1 MTRIVFDGDPSP
13 IHHPL
18 WTTYFTQA
26 KDTHDMIP
34 TALIPDPDNLPPLT
48 HAESKLYDQ
57 CLDHIAALTSLP
69 AHDKTDL
76 ESIQREQ
83 GWIEAISHLARRKG
97 LSLAGQVEA
106 HKVLDASREWVAEYT
121 GEAGHER

>member
-1 MTRIVFDGDPSP
+1 MTRIIFDGDPAS

-18 WTTYFTQA
+18 WTDYFTRQ
-26 KDTHDMIP
+26 KGTHDM
-34 TALIPDPDNLPPLT
+34 TQDLPPLT
-48 HAESKLYDQ
+48 SAESKLYDQ
-57 CLDHIAALTSLP
+57 CIDQIATLTSLP

-83 GWIEAISHLARRKG
+83 GWVEAISHLTRRKG

-106 HKVLDASREWVAEYT
+106 QKLIAASRDWVVEFT
-121 GEAGHER
+121 GEASEGRGRA